1 MSKIARR
8 RRRRNGGL
16 LRFSHHRRP
25 VSREVR
31 RAIAED
37 NRDRP
42 LYLGWQPKDF
52 EVLAPLGLPKP
63 RKRITQLAQ
72 AQIISAALVNG
83 REDHGRWIS
92 YSRSYQFYNDVR
104 DRYGETYSY
113 KLVVPTID
121 ALTQAGWLENDRK
134 PPGHYGEQSR
144 MRATERLLTTLEN
157 IKVIY
162 APRETLLLH
171 GDFGLSNYRD
181 NAETRQM
188 RRDVAAINEG
198 ITAYKIELRDH
209 AFHEGVWLRNGKANL
224 GAVRLTQYRQ
234 FQRGSLSYGGRF
246 YGGSWQNLPKQTE
259 VEGGVETLG
268 RNELRIN
275 GEPTV
280 EHDYV

>member
-144 MRATERLLTTLEN
+144 MRATERLTTLEN
-157 IKVIY
+157 I
-162 APRETLLLH
+162 
-171 GDFGLSNYRD
+171 
-181 NAETRQM
+181 
-188 RRDVAAINEG
+188 
-198 ITAYKIELRDH
+198 
-209 AFHEGVWLRNGKANL
+209 
-224 GAVRLTQYRQ
+224 
-234 FQRGSLSYGGRF
+234 
-246 YGGSWQNLPKQTE
+246 
-259 VEGGVETLG
+259 
-268 RNELRIN
+268 
-275 GEPTV
+275 
-280 EHDYV
+280 

>member
-25 VSREVR
+25 VSRKVR

-52 EVLAPLGLPKP
+52 EALAPLELPKP

-92 YSRSYQFYNDVR
+92 YSRSCQFYNDVR

-113 KLVVPTID
+113 KLVVPTVD

-144 MRATERLLTTLEN
+144 MRATERLLTALEN
-157 IKVIY
+157 VEVVY
-162 APRETLLLH
+162 APRESLLCEGTALSH
-171 GDFGLSNYRD
+171 FFGAARPV
-181 NAETRQM
+181 NAR
-188 RRDVAAINEG
+188 G
-198 ITAYKIELRDH
+198 EL
-209 AFHEGVWLRNGKANL
+209 
-224 GAVRLTQYRQ
+224 
-234 FQRGSLSYGGRF
+234 
-246 YGGSWQNLPKQTE
+246 
-259 VEGGVETLG
+259 LG
-268 RNELRIN
+268 RAPSEAGRVAFGCAGAFRI
-275 GEPTV
+275 GLQSGVQRPSTRRRISPGRQR
-280 EHDYV
+280 HDPHAAAPPA